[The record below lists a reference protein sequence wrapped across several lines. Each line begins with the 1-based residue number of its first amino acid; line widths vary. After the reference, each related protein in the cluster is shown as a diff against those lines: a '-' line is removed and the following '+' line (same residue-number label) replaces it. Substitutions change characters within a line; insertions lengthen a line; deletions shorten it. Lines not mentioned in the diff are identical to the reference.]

1 MSLPSYGENIR
12 TSLSFLLGSV
22 QFSHSV
28 VSDSLQPMDCSTPG
42 FPVHHQLLEPAQTH
56 VHLVGDAIQP
66 SYPII
71 LFSSCLQSYP
81 ASGSF
86 TVSQFFASGG
96 EIIEAS
102 ASASV
107 PPMNIHDWVSLDWL
121 VGSPCS
127 PRDSQQSSPTPQF
140 KSINSLVLSL
150 LHSPPLTSIHDY
162 WKNHSFYCID
172 IGFLT
177 SFFSSRIA
185 LRLQHYS
192 FVMSP

>member
-28 VSDSLQPMDCSTPG
+28 VSDSLRPMDCSIPG

-66 SYPII
+66 SYPVI

-86 TVSQFFASGG
+86 PVTQFFASGG
-96 EIIEAS
+96 QSPRAS

-107 PPMNIHDWVSLDWL
+107 LLMNIQDRFSLGLTGLISW
-121 VGSPCS
+121 
-127 PRDSQQSSPTPQF
+127 QSKIQLKLFPSSCLAFLQ
-140 KSINSLVLSL
+140 
-150 LHSPPLTSIHDY
+150 
-162 WKNHSFYCID
+162 SFLC
-172 IGFLT
+172 
-177 SFFSSRIA
+177 
-185 LRLQHYS
+185 
-192 FVMSP
+192 